1 MSLLRCFVKERD
13 NKKDNL
19 FVQCKL
25 ISLLELF
32 ALLC

>member
-1 MSLLRCFVKERD
+1 MSLLGCFVKERGS
-13 NKKDNL
+13 KKDNL

-25 ISLLELF
+25 ISLPELF